1 MAYDMMREALKEL
14 LAGNTTPEEMQD
26 NIESISH
33 IFLVSKAALNER
45 ELTIKMSHSE
55 DSSKKFTLGVT
66 ITVLEGEDALNEMRH
81 QAETESDEETLDQI
95 KDIGQKGV
103 GNTQLKEIKEIKE
116 SKEKNNRLDFS

>member
-81 QAETESDEETLDQI
+81 QAETKSNKETLDQI
-95 KDIGQKGV
+95 KDIAQKGR
-103 GNTQLKEIKEIKE
+103 GNTQLKESKE
-116 SKEKNNRLDFS
+116 SKEKNNRWDFF

>member
-33 IFLVSKAALNER
+33 IFLASKAALNER
-45 ELTIKMSHSE
+45 ELTIKMSHNE

-95 KDIGQKGV
+95 KDIAQKGG
-103 GNTQLKEIKEIKE
+103 GNTQLKE
-116 SKEKNNRLDFS
+116 SKEKNNRWDFF